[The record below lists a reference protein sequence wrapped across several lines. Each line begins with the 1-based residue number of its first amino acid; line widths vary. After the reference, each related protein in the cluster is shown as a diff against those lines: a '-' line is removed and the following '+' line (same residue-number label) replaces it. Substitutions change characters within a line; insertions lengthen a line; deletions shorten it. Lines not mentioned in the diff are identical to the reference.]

1 MNIIFEM
8 PTWKTGI
15 VKRLRQIT
23 AAQILDVV
31 VVVLFFAMLIFMM
44 VTPIIIALYTPPT
57 VEFSF

>member
-8 PTWKTGI
+8 PSWKTGI

-23 AAQILDVV
+23 ATQILDAV

>member
-8 PTWKTGI
+8 PSWKTGI

-23 AAQILDVV
+23 VAQILDALVA
-31 VVVLFFAMLIFMM
+31 VLFIAMLIFMM
-44 VTPIIIALYTPPT
+44 VTPIIFALYTPPT

>member
-23 AAQILDVV
+23 RAQILDAI
-31 VVVLFFAMLIFMM
+31 VVVLFIAMMIFMM

>member
-1 MNIIFEM
+1 MNSIVEM
-8 PTWKTGI
+8 PSWKTGI

-23 AAQILDVV
+23 RAQILDAV

-44 VTPIIIALYTPPT
+44 VVPILLALYMPPT